1 MITRP
6 TTQQLLEDC
15 ARELRDD
22 VIPAISDP
30 TVIVNLQMME
40 LVLQSCALRAGHE
53 IAWMADEVAAIDA
66 YVTDVAVHHAEV
78 TAALAALRDA
88 PSTSLHLADRADQ
101 YHLAGEALAQ
111 AVEAC
116 LAADDK
122 ALLRR
127 GIDLLQSRRSRETEL
142 RPNFYFPGRS

>member
-1 MITRP
+1 MIARP

-15 ARELRDD
+15 ARELRED
-22 VIPAISDP
+22 VIPVLTDAN
-30 TVIVNLQMME
+30 VIVNLQMME

-53 IAWMADEVAAIDA
+53 IAWMAEEVAAIDV
-66 YVTDVAVHHAEV
+66 YVADVA
-78 TAALAALRDA
+78 AAHVSVAPVQGALRA
-88 PSTSLHLADRADQ
+88 SPAASLHLTDRADQ

-111 AVEAC
+111 AVEVC

-122 ALLRR
+122 PLLRR
-127 GIDLLQSRRSRETEL
+127 GIDLLQARRSRETEL

>member
-1 MITRP
+1 VAWLPACTTTSP

-53 IAWMADEVAAIDA
+53 IAWMADEVAAI
-66 YVTDVAVHHAEV
+66 E
-78 TAALAALRDA
+78 
-88 PSTSLHLADRADQ
+88 
-101 YHLAGEALAQ
+101 

-122 ALLRR
+122 ALVRR